1 MTSQAPDLI
10 EPRIGWRAWDVVEL
24 DGALR
29 LCSLAFWTVWLPR
42 RETAATCRRTH
53 LEAPLAGLPWHEAPR
68 ESCSCGLHATRTA
81 ARTLDFS
88 RGVPRKPDAVHRVVG
103 QVSLWGRVVE
113 CEDGWRASHAYPARL
128 HVPAVGTSR
137 RLAPGARAAPRLPIE
152 TVACG
157 LADYGVPVDVV
168 EAATAGELGRRLR
181 AGPARPAGYR
191 R

>member
-1 MTSQAPDLI
+1 MA
-10 EPRIGWRAWDVVEL
+10 
-24 DGALR
+24 
-29 LCSLAFWTVWLPR
+29 
-42 RETAATCRRTH
+42 
-53 LEAPLAGLPWHEAPR
+53 APLAGLPWHEAPR

-137 RLAPGARAAPRLPIE
+137 GRAPGALAAPRLPIE